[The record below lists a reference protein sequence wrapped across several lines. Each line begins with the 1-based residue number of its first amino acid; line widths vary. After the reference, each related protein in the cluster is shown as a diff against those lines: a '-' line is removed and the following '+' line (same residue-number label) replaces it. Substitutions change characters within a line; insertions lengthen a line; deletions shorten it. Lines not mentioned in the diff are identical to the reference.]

1 MGAVMPEI
9 LNGLSS
15 WFEINMGLSADTQ
28 LKILWTLAV
37 LSILFLTHYVICF
50 LFSVRVK
57 DAARRCTLRK
67 TMTMALST
75 AGLVF
80 FLRIWIAG
88 RHGLAAYLGILSAG
102 LAIAMQDP
110 LKNIAG
116 WLFIASRKPFDVG
129 DRIQIGDHKGDVIDR
144 RIFQFSLIEIGNWVC
159 ADQSTGRIIHV
170 PNGMVFSQAI
180 ANYNQ
185 GFNFIWNEIGVL
197 VTFESDWKKAKE
209 ILMKIAE
216 AHTAVQSAHAEAQ
229 VRAAAR
235 KFLIFFQHLTPIVWT
250 NVEDCGVKLTMRYL
264 CEPRKRRSSQAAIW
278 EAVLEAFSRE
288 GEIDFAY
295 PTIRRYDDRAEG
307 KVQQARAER

>member
-1 MGAVMPEI
+1 MPEI

-57 DAARRCTLRK
+57 DAARRYTRRK

-102 LAIAMQDP
+102 L
-110 LKNIAG
+110 
-116 WLFIASRKPFDVG
+116 
-129 DRIQIGDHKGDVIDR
+129 
-144 RIFQFSLIEIGNWVC
+144 
-159 ADQSTGRIIHV
+159 
-170 PNGMVFSQAI
+170 AI

-288 GEIDFAY
+288 SGIDFAY